1 MNNKRKILEM
11 LAEKKIT
18 AEEAEKLLSL
28 VDEEK
33 GEFEDKGSK
42 DSNPLKNLKYLRVVV
57 KTIPNPA
64 YQPANGDIFTC
75 DDDDDENVNI
85 RVPMTLLRAGM
96 KLTSIIPPSA
106 YNQVD
111 SSLKEK
117 GIDFD
122 LRNIKPENIEELIN
136 ALGDL
141 EVNVE
146 SKNKRKNTTI
156 KVYAE

>member
-1 MNNKRKILEM
+1 MNNRRKILEM

-18 AEEAEKLLSL
+18 AEEAERLLSL
-28 VDEEK
+28 VNDETEESETRDVK
-33 GEFEDKGSK
+33 SA
-42 DSNPLKNLKYLRVVV
+42 NPLKNLKYLRVVV
-57 KTIPNPA
+57 RTVPNPE
-64 YQPANGDIFTC
+64 YQLKNGDLFTE
-75 DDDDDENVNI
+75 DDDENDNVNI
-85 RVPMTLLRAGM
+85 KVPMSLIRAGM

-106 YNQVD
+106 FDQVD

-141 EVNVE
+141 EIDVE
-146 SKNKRKNTTI
+146 SKNKKKNT
-156 KVYAE
+156 KVRVYAE

>member
-1 MNNKRKILEM
+1 MENRRKILDM
-11 LAEKKIT
+11 LAENKIT
-18 AEEAEKLLSL
+18 AEEAERLLSL
-28 VDEEK
+28 MGDET
-33 GEFEDKGSK
+33 GENETAELKDK
-42 DSNPLKNLKYLRVVV
+42 NPLKNLKYLRVVV
-57 KTIPNPA
+57 KTIPNPE
-64 YQPANGDIFTC
+64 YQPKNGDLFTN
-75 DDDDDENVNI
+75 DDDDDDNVNI
-85 RVPMTLLRAGM
+85 RVPMTLIRAGM

-117 GIDFD
+117 GFDFD

-146 SKNKRKNTTI
+146 SKNKRKNTQVR
-156 KVYAE
+156 VYAE

>member
-1 MNNKRKILEM
+1 MNNKRKILDM
-11 LAEKKIT
+11 LAENKIT
-18 AEEAEKLLSL
+18 AEEAERLLSL
-28 VDEEK
+28 VDEGKSEP
-33 GEFEDKGSK
+33 EYK
-42 DSNPLKNLKYLRVVV
+42 DVKDINPLKNLKYLRVVI
-57 KTIPNPA
+57 KTIPNPN
-64 YQPANGDIFTC
+64 YQPANGDIFTN

-122 LRNIKPENIEELIN
+122 LRNIKPENIEELIS
-136 ALGDL
+136 AMGDL

>member
-1 MNNKRKILEM
+1 MNNRRKILEM

-18 AEEAEKLLSL
+18 AEEAERLLSL
-28 VDEEK
+28 VNDETEESET
-33 GEFEDKGSK
+33 GEVKSA
-42 DSNPLKNLKYLRVVV
+42 NPLKNLKYLRVVV
-57 KTIPNPA
+57 RTVPNPE
-64 YQPANGDIFTC
+64 YQLKNGDLFTE
-75 DDDDDENVNI
+75 DDDENDNVNI
-85 RVPMTLLRAGM
+85 KVPMSLIRAGM

-106 YNQVD
+106 FDQVD

-141 EVNVE
+141 EIDVE
-146 SKNKRKNTTI
+146 SKNKKKNT
-156 KVYAE
+156 KVRVYAE

>member
-1 MNNKRKILEM
+1 MNNQRKILEM
-11 LAEKKIT
+11 LAENKIN
-18 AEEAEKLLSL
+18 ADEAEKLLSL
-28 VDEEK
+28 TDEEK
-33 GEFEDKGSK
+33 TEPENKEGKGTS
-42 DSNPLKNLKYLRVVV
+42 PLKNLKYLRVVV

-96 KLTSIIPPSA
+96 KLTSILPPSA
-106 YNQVD
+106 YNQMD

-122 LRNIKPENIEELIN
+122 LRNIKPENIEELIS

-141 EVNVE
+141 EINVE
-146 SKNKRKNTTI
+146 SKNKKKNTVVKI
-156 KVYAE
+156 YAE

>member
-28 VDEEK
+28 TDEEK
-33 GEFEDKGSK
+33 GEPEAKEVK
-42 DSNPLKNLKYLRVVV
+42 DINPFKNLKYLRVVV
-57 KTIPNPA
+57 KTIPNPD
-64 YQPANGDIFTC
+64 YQPVNGDVFTN
-75 DDDDDENVNI
+75 DEDDENVNI
-85 RVPMTLLRAGM
+85 RVPMSLIRAGM
-96 KLTSIIPPSA
+96 KLTSIIPPA
-106 YNQVD
+106 VYNQMD

-122 LRNIKPENIEELIN
+122 LRNIKPENVEELIN
-136 ALGDL
+136 ALGEL

-146 SKNKRKNTTI
+146 SKNKKKNTTVR
-156 KVYAE
+156 VYAE

>member
-1 MNNKRKILEM
+1 MKNRRKILDM
-11 LAEKKIT
+11 LAENKIT
-18 AEEAEKLLSL
+18 AEEAERLLSL
-28 VDEEK
+28 LGDETEETDTREVK
-33 GEFEDKGSK
+33 ET
-42 DSNPLKNLKYLRVVV
+42 NPLKNLKYLRVVV
-57 KTIPNPA
+57 KTIPNPN
-64 YQPANGDIFTC
+64 YQPLNGDMFT
-75 DDDDDENVNI
+75 DDDDDDDNVNI
-85 RVPMTLLRAGM
+85 RVPMSLIRAGM

-122 LRNIKPENIEELIN
+122 LRNIKPENVEELIS

-146 SKNKRKNTTI
+146 SKNKRKNTTVR
-156 KVYAE
+156 VYAE

>member
-1 MNNKRKILEM
+1 MNNRRKILEM

-18 AEEAEKLLSL
+18 AEEAERLLSL
-28 VDEEK
+28 VTDETEESETRTVK
-33 GEFEDKGSK
+33 ST
-42 DSNPLKNLKYLRVVV
+42 NPLKNLKYLRVVV
-57 KTIPNPA
+57 KTIPNPD
-64 YQPANGDIFTC
+64 YQPKNGDMFTG
-75 DDDDDENVNI
+75 DDDDDDNVNI
-85 RVPMTLLRAGM
+85 KVPMSLIRAGM

-106 YNQVD
+106 FDQVD
-111 SSLKEK
+111 STLKDK

-141 EVNVE
+141 EIDVE
-146 SKNKRKNTTI
+146 SKNKRKNTRI